1 MAADGRSTP
10 AACYN
15 GWSMTP
21 SAAPVP
27 VAIEVEAARYALL
40 RRLAP
45 SMRHHL
51 VVNLQPIGMIYE
63 VMDRRLKAPAPDLA
77 HVQDSA
83 GKINGFAKA
92 ALASCVDVV
101 SWLAP
106 DDSAGIAVPEA
117 ARECATLLATSL
129 SFRGY
134 ALRNEVGEMPGLVRR
149 AAIRHLLAGTLL
161 HCTDRLPAPAELVL
175 TAQPEPEGVL
185 IRVTVRPIDGE
196 QGMGTEANYRR
207 ITWADVQALAAAE
220 GVPLVREADSLM
232 LRLPWRA

>member
-1 MAADGRSTP
+1 
-10 AACYN
+10 
-15 GWSMTP
+15 MTP
-21 SAAPVP
+21 SASPVP
-27 VAIEVEAARYALL
+27 VTIEVEAARYALL

-106 DDSAGIAVPEA
+106 DDSVGITVPEA

-134 ALRNEVGEMPGLVRR
+134 ALRNEVGDLPGSVRR
-149 AAIRHLLAGTLL
+149 PAIRHLLAGALL
-161 HCTDRLPAPAELVL
+161 HCTDHLPAPAELVL
-175 TAQPEPEGVL
+175 TAVPEPDAVL
-185 IRVTVRPIDGE
+185 LRVVMRPVDGD

-207 ITWADVQALAAAE
+207 VTWSDLQALADAE
-220 GVPLVREADSLM
+220 GVPLAREEHGLT
-232 LRLPWRA
+232 LRLPWRAAA